1 MRVLEVI
8 TSLLTGGAEK
18 LVLEFQKGLAE
29 AGHQVDIAVF
39 NAVDSPF
46 LREAES
52 RSDCRVYK
60 FGHSFYSPLHILR
73 LMRVMRHY
81 DVVHTHNSSPQ
92 LFAAIAN
99 IVCRK
104 KLITTEHNT
113 HNRKREKW
121 LLRLADKWMYRQ
133 YAKIVCI
140 SDKAED
146 LLRGYIGDSGD
157 ITTIYNGIDVEG
169 FYNGNVNGNG
179 NWNVNGTL
187 PEARDRFVVV
197 MVAAFRPQKDQKTL
211 VEAMRLLP
219 ENDYEL
225 WLAREGETMDQM
237 KSFVSEQGME
247 ARVTF
252 LGNRTDVANVLHSAD
267 VVVMST
273 HYEGLS
279 LSNVEGMSVGR
290 PFIATDVDGIH
301 EVTSGAGIL
310 VPHEDAE
317 ALAREIRRL
326 HDDRDYYDSVAQA
339 CYERAKAYDIM
350 NTIDRYDEVINI
362 QR

>member
-104 KLITTEHNT
+104 KLITTEHSTN
-113 HNRKREKW
+113 NRKRERGGF
-121 LLRLADKWMYRQ
+121 LRIVDKWMYNQ
-133 YAKIVCI
+133 YSSIICI
-140 SDKAED
+140 SDIARSSLLTYLYGDEQHIQKYGDRVITINNGVDVKAFNNAEENLD
-146 LLRGYIGDSGD
+146 MKSDK
-157 ITTIYNGIDVEG
+157 
-169 FYNGNVNGNG
+169 
-179 NWNVNGTL
+179 
-187 PEARDRFVVV
+187 FVVV
-197 MVAAFRPQKDQKTL
+197 MVAGFREAKDQDTL
-211 VEAMRLLP
+211 IRAMAQLP
-219 ENDYEL
+219 DKEYEL
-225 WLAREGETMDQM
+225 WLVGDGVRKPEL
-237 KSFVSEQGME
+237 VSLVENLNVQN
-247 ARVTF
+247 RVKL
-252 LGNRTDVANVLHSAD
+252 LGVRTDVPSILKTSD
-267 VVVMST
+267 VVVMSS
-273 HYEGLS
+273 HWEGLS
-279 LSNVEGMSVGR
+279 LSNIEGMSAGK
-290 PFIATDVDGIH
+290 PFIATDVKGLH

-326 HDDRDYYDSVAQA
+326 HDDRNYYDSVAQA
-339 CYERAKAYDIM
+339 CYERAKAYDIR